1 MLKRIFDL
9 FLVIPGLVF
18 LLPIFAVV
26 ALWIRF
32 DSKGPVFF
40 RQKRVGQHGCPF
52 YIYKFR
58 TMIENAERKGARITI
73 GEDPRITSSGHFLR
87 KTKLDELPQLLN
99 ILKGEMSF
107 VGPRPEVQEYVEYWP
122 EDKRSLI
129 LSVPPGMTDY
139 AAIEFRNESQI
150 LGESEDAVETYI
162 HKIIPIKLEMY
173 EFYVN
178 NRSIALDVWLI
189 LRTIANIFRE

>member
-1 MLKRIFDL
+1 M
-9 FLVIPGLVF
+9 IPGLLL
-18 LLPIFAVV
+18 LLPIFAVFAV
-26 ALWIRF
+26 WIRF

-40 RQKRVGQHGCPF
+40 RQRRVGQYGRPF

-58 TMIENAERKGARITI
+58 TMIEDAESKGNRITI
-73 GEDPRITSSGHFLR
+73 GKDPRITESGRFLR

-107 VGPRPEVQEYVEYWP
+107 VGPRPEVPEFVEYWP

-139 AAIEFRNESQI
+139 AAIEFRNENEI
-150 LGESEDAVETYI
+150 LGESPDAMETYI
-162 HKIIPIKLEMY
+162 NKIIPVKLGMY
-173 EFYVN
+173 ESYVK

-189 LRTIANIFRE
+189 IRTITSIFRK